1 MRRTSPL
8 LTALF
13 LAVLSLAAPSARGQE
28 EETPPPDPGRPARAS
43 RFTFGGTLGFGFG
56 DVNWVSVTGE
66 LGYFATERLWLG
78 TTGTF
83 AFTSDRR
90 YEPTWNSTDYGVGAW
105 ARYFVLDRLFVETEW
120 SWTSYEVLE
129 RSGSTGR
136 DDVSSLFLGA
146 GYGQTLGGKS
156 LLLVEVLYDVTGNAE
171 GLYGTPW
178 RYRIGF
184 VTGF

>member
-1 MRRTSPL
+1 MRRPSL
-8 LTALF
+8 LTAL
-13 LAVLSLAAPSARGQE
+13 LLCALSLAAPRARGQE
-28 EETPPPDPGRPARAS
+28 EEAPPPEKPRPARAS
-43 RFTFGGTLGFGFG
+43 RFTFGGALGFGFG

-66 LGYFATERLWLG
+66 VGFFATERLWVG

-90 YEPTWNSTDYGVGAW
+90 YEPTWDSTDYGVGAW
-105 ARYFVLDRLFVETEW
+105 ARYFVLDRLFAGTEW

-129 RSGSTGR
+129 RDGATGR
-136 DDVSSLFLGA
+136 ESVSSLFLGA
-146 GYGQTLGGKS
+146 GYGQPLGGRS

-171 GLYGTPW
+171 GLYGTPF